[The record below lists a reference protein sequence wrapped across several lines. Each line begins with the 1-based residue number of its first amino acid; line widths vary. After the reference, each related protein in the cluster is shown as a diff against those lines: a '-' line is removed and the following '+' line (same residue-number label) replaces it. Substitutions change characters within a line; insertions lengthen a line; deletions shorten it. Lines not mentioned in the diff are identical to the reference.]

1 MATAKV
7 NLVRKHF
14 RLDSKKS
21 ERAQKVLQAHTEN
34 ETVVRALDLAID
46 EYERSRRATKANR
59 RFPKSGIRI
68 NDAFG
73 AIDC

>member
-14 RLDSKKS
+14 RLDSKKP

-34 ETVVRALDLAID
+34 ETVERACAVAVN
-46 EYERSRRATKANR
+46 SRRFR
-59 RFPKSGIRI
+59 
-68 NDAFG
+68 
-73 AIDC
+73 